1 MYKKKLKK
9 INRRIFLFGSGIF
22 LLSFFPFFKNLNA
35 KTRTQFKITCG
46 SCISQDRKQPIWKSI
61 LKERSNAF
69 IFMGDNVYGDDKKN
83 GKLELLKK
91 AYEKQKEKIPFK
103 KLEETNEIFSIW
115 DDHDYGKN
123 DGGSEFPYKKQSKE
137 LFLKFWGIPLNDA
150 RRSREGI
157 YFKRKRKI
165 NNNFIQLIFLDTRYF
180 RSPLKPT
187 DEKWMPTK
195 ERYIPDNDPSKTYLG
210 EKQWKWLNN
219 SLKEKADIRFIVS
232 SIQVIADGHGYEK
245 WGNLPMEKL
254 RLFNLIDKNNINNLI
269 ILSGDRHRG
278 GIYKEK
284 TNGGNQLFELTS
296 SSLNLPAGKL
306 FKSKEELGP
315 NRIGSTFLEENYGV
329 VEINDD
335 KKITLSIKGL
345 DQKTHN
351 KININL
357 S

>member
-1 MYKKKLKK
+1 
-9 INRRIFLFGSGIF
+9 
-22 LLSFFPFFKNLNA
+22 
-35 KTRTQFKITCG
+35 
-46 SCISQDRKQPIWKSI
+46 
-61 LKERSNAF
+61 
-69 IFMGDNVYGDDKKN
+69 
-83 GKLELLKK
+83 
-91 AYEKQKEKIPFK
+91 
-103 KLEETNEIFSIW
+103 
-115 DDHDYGKN
+115 
-123 DGGSEFPYKKQSKE
+123 
-137 LFLKFWGIPLNDA
+137 
-150 RRSREGI
+150 
-157 YFKRKRKI
+157 
-165 NNNFIQLIFLDTRYF
+165 
-180 RSPLKPT
+180 
-187 DEKWMPTK
+187 MPTK

-284 TNGGNQLFELTS
+284 TKGGNQLFELTS

-335 KKITLSIKGL
+335 KKITLSIRGL